1 MCMKSPP
8 LAAHVCTYRFWG
20 LLQSALEAGCNPY
33 LRQLSLAVCLAWT
46 CVTTVLAPP
55 CPYVY
60 PWEGIP
66 MDDRTSRCLR
76 PFLLVVNRGGALG
89 CPLGTRRRWG
99 EVHYG
104 ALRAM
109 DVALPHPKGLIVY
122 PLGTMAPD
130 PQDL

>member
-66 MDDRTSRCLR
+66 MDDRT
-76 PFLLVVNRGGALG
+76 
-89 CPLGTRRRWG
+89 T
-99 EVHYG
+99 
-104 ALRAM
+104 
-109 DVALPHPKGLIVY
+109 HPKGLIVY